1 MAITRLH
8 NITGPDRIGIP
19 VAIAAR
25 PNSRSAPAW
34 QGQDLDLAA
43 TMASA
48 SMEAF
53 DVFHTN
59 RAHLRHSRHRPDLSS
74 VSKRDARR
82 RT

>member
-34 QGQDLDLAA
+34 QGQDCFTRTAP
-43 TMASA
+43 SFGIRGNGRIYR
-48 SMEAF
+48 AF
-53 DVFHTN
+53 LNGMLEDGHEGRRVG
-59 RAHLRHSRHRPDLSS
+59 RPEQLGC
-74 VSKRDARR
+74 AP
-82 RT
+82 